1 MRARDKKGKIYFQ
14 VKISS
19 YAIDVLIPTFLPTSP
34 IIWRLILHVCG
45 HFFYSTKPPD
55 DDNRTDNVHIAEF
68 VNVTSNPV
76 NWTEMPTKF
85 PGQFASHRYCLAG
98 VTQRHMYYI
107 FLVSIIL
114 IFIMV
119 SLVPS
124 FSVLATC
131 RKIPL
136 KTLYD
141 FTLGQGYNINDND
154 NI

>member
-1 MRARDKKGKIYFQ
+1 MKINFTCIYNGQ
-14 VKISS
+14 
-19 YAIDVLIPTFLPTSP
+19 
-34 IIWRLILHVCG
+34 
-45 HFFYSTKPPD
+45 FFYSTKPPD

-98 VTQRHMYYI
+98 VTQRHMYYV

-141 FTLGQGYNINDND
+141 FTWDKATILKLMIISNLPYFF
-154 NI
+154 